1 MGTKEHCQ
9 AVADYLKHA
18 GCDSVDGIFLG
29 IGGIGAGASKAGVR
43 AALKKLGAWGR
54 KTGDWRISRAET
66 DAVCER
72 MIEAKA
78 KPPCKHGWHYA
89 TQLAHYPGIVE
100 TFRLRPWETAW

>member
-9 AVADYLKHA
+9 AVADYLRHA

-66 DAVCER
+66 DAVYARLSDEVKTRCHK
-72 MIEAKA
+72 ILAC
-78 KPPCKHGWHYA
+78 PPS
-89 TQLAHYPGIVE
+89 YPGIVE
-100 TFRLRPWETAW
+100 LFRLRPWKMAF

>member
-1 MGTKEHCQ
+1 MGTKEHAQ
-9 AVADYLKHA
+9 VVLDYLRHV

-43 AALKKLGAWGR
+43 AALKRLEAHGR

-72 MIEAKA
+72 MIANKV
-78 KPPCKHGWHYA
+78 PSTCKHGWHYS
-89 TQLAHYPGIVE
+89 TQLAHYPGIE
-100 TFRLRPWETAW
+100 TLYSLRPWSLAW

>member
-9 AVADYLKHA
+9 AVADYLRNA

-54 KTGDWRISRAET
+54 KTGDWRISRAES
-66 DAVCER
+66 DAAYARLRER
-72 MIEAKA
+72 
-78 KPPCKHGWHYA
+78 GWNGWGMGCA
-89 TQLAHYPGIVE
+89 CYPGIVE
-100 TFRLRPWETAW
+100 LFRLRPWEVSW

>member
-9 AVADYLKHA
+9 AVADYLKRA

-54 KTGDWRISRAET
+54 KTGDWRISRAEES
-66 DAVCER
+66 AVFARLHETGWNGWGY
-72 MIEAKA
+72 EA
-78 KPPCKHGWHYA
+78 
-89 TQLAHYPGIVE
+89 AHYPGIVE
-100 TFRLRPWETAW
+100 IFRLRPWETAF

>member
-29 IGGIGAGASKAGVR
+29 IGGVGAGASKSGVR

-54 KTGDWRISRAET
+54 KTGDWRQSL
-66 DAVCER
+66 VER
-72 MIEAKA
+72 EAAYQRVKLQGVMRWQVA
-78 KPPCKHGWHYA
+78 PPP
-89 TQLAHYPGIVE
+89 HYPGIVE
-100 TFRLRPWETAW
+100 MFRLRPWEAAF

>member
-9 AVADYLKHA
+9 AVADYLKIA

-54 KTGDWRISRAET
+54 RTGDWRISK
-66 DAVCER
+66 
-72 MIEAKA
+72 EAKEA
-78 KPPCKHGWHYA
+78 AISRLREAGRPVYGA
-89 TQLAHYPGIVE
+89 FDTHYPGIVE
-100 TFRLRPWETAW
+100 LFRLRPWEMAF